1 MIEFSI
7 YDQFPLISGYLQGYA
22 TRDAAVAEAFEFVY
36 HNQEIERASSYE
48 ETLRRIRAYEASIL
62 CFSCYV
68 WNMGLIKRLVHDLR
82 SDKNVEKII
91 LGGHQV
97 SHNIHRYV
105 DRTDEKTVV
114 INGQGEI
121 PFRALM
127 RVLAEGGDPTAIKGL
142 SFYRDGELHMGG
154 EAEMIKDLDEIPSPF
169 LGGLFDS
176 MSHPIT
182 VIETNRGCPYKCTF
196 CTWGGD
202 TTTVTK
208 FSIDRVKEDLQW
220 LAKKSVLFLFI
231 GDANWGM
238 LPRDI
243 EISEY
248 IARMKKEHGCPWMV
262 TYAAAK
268 NKPKGSI
275 ACIEKFYE
283 GGVITAQALGIQSM
297 NTNTLSLTD
306 RGNIKNSAF
315 IEMFDQLKARNIDSY
330 CELMWPLP
338 GETLATLKSGFEEL
352 IDLGARTTILYP
364 VLLIN
369 NAKMT
374 DQATA
379 LGIEATTGD
388 DWKSELRRVRKTK
401 FADGNAVD
409 DGLWFY
415 YAYFLLAN
423 CDLDK
428 ALLRFL
434 KHLTRKNYGEVVA
447 QFASYLRKNVA
458 TSEYA
463 QLVTSF
469 FEQDSHGSLMTIGR
483 IAVHLTHDGRHGA
496 QRDVIRFITTT
507 QLCEDLD
514 RALVLAAVWAF
525 SLPRLFAETKD
536 DVEAVLA
543 TLDEWGQARG
553 RPFSDL
559 AAVRPGKREI
569 VMEPRGGQEVWLDVA
584 RCFAGTVPEPLQSLT
599 IRHMSGHMNYNTKDT
614 NRNFVYAH
622 GMIQRLSHIAAKFET
637 A

>member
-7 YDQFPLISGYLQGYA
+7 YDQFPLISGYMQGYA
-22 TRDAAVAEAFEFVY
+22 TRDAAVAETFEFVN
-36 HNQEIERASSYE
+36 HNQEVERASSYE
-48 ETLRRIRAYEASIL
+48 ETLHRIRAYEASIL

-68 WNMGLIKRLVHDLR
+68 WNMGLVKRLVHSLR
-82 SDKNVEKII
+82 QDKNVERII

-105 DRTDEKTVV
+105 DRTDEKTFV
-114 INGQGEI
+114 INGPGEI
-121 PFRALM
+121 PFRAFM
-127 RVLAEGGDPTAIKGL
+127 RVLAEGGDPSAIKGL

-154 EAEMIKDLDEIPSPF
+154 EAEMVKDLDEIPSPF
-169 LGGLFDS
+169 LSGLFDS

-182 VIETNRGCPYKCTF
+182 IIETNRGCPYKCSF

-202 TTTVTK
+202 TTTVKK
-208 FSIDRVKEDLQW
+208 FSTDRIKEELQW
-220 LAKKSVLFLFI
+220 IAKKSVLFVYI

-238 LPRDI
+238 LPRDV
-243 EISEY
+243 ELSEY
-248 IARMKKEHGCPWMV
+248 IARMKKERGFPWMV
-262 TYAAAK
+262 SYAAAK
-268 NKPKGSI
+268 NKPKGSV
-275 ACIEKFYE
+275 ACIEKFFE

-297 NTNTLSLTD
+297 NTDTLSLID

-315 IEMFDQLKARNIDSY
+315 IEMFDQLKTRNIDSY

-338 GETLATLKSGFEEL
+338 GETLATLKSGFEQL

-369 NAKMT
+369 NAKMS
-374 DQATA
+374 DQATTFG
-379 LGIEATTGD
+379 LETTTCE
-388 DWKSELRRVRKTK
+388 DWKSELKRVRKTK
-401 FADGNAVD
+401 FADRNAVD
-409 DGLWFY
+409 DGFWFY

-428 ALLRFL
+428 ALLRLL
-434 KHLTRKNYGEVVA
+434 KRLTGKSYGEVVG
-447 QFASYLRKNVA
+447 QFASYLQKNA
-458 TSEYA
+458 TTSEYA
-463 QLVTSF
+463 RLVTSL
-469 FEQDSHGSLMTIGR
+469 FEEDSHGSLMTIGR
-483 IAVHLTHDGRHGA
+483 VAVHLTHDGRRAA

-507 QLCEDLD
+507 QLPEDVD

-525 SLPRLFAETKD
+525 SLPRLFAQTKE

-543 TLDEWGQARG
+543 TLDEWGQSQG

-559 AAVRPGKREI
+559 AAVEPGKREI
-569 VMEPRGGQEVWLDVA
+569 VLTLHGGQEAWLDVA
-584 RCFAGTVPEPLQSLT
+584 RYFAGTVPDPLRSLT
-599 IRHMSGHMNYNTKDT
+599 IRHVSGHMNYNTDT

-622 GMIQRLSHIAAKFET
+622 GMIQRLGHIAARFET